1 MKRLSTILAMVAAA
15 LFVAG
20 CGDSGSSD
28 LEVKEIETDTSG
40 AAPVERSGAGA
51 AEVGAGEVTLPP
63 TSEAESQAMVGSK
76 LGDK

>member
-1 MKRLSTILAMVAAA
+1 MKRLSTILATIAAA
-15 LFVAG
+15 LLVVG

-40 AAPVERSGAGA
+40 SAPVEKPGEGA

-63 TSEAESQAMVGSK
+63 TSEAESQAMLGSK
-76 LGDK
+76 LDNK